1 MLKNLNIWFLSSLLV
16 SLGVLIPI
24 VTVFFSFFEET
35 SNYYQILKDTF
46 LFEYIFN
53 SFILLIC
60 VLALTFII
68 GTTCA
73 YLVSFYKFPFSNFF
87 KWSLILG
94 FAVPP
99 YIYAYSL
106 TAFFENYGTAF
117 TILINL
123 FGEGEYNKYIP
134 KFDGLLGAVLS
145 LSFSLF
151 AYVYILSRASFLYQ
165 SQNLIDLGRS
175 LGFSKFKSLYSLIL
189 PAARPAIVAGL
200 SLVAMETLAEFGAV
214 DFFSINTLTTGIYN
228 SWITFDDLAFS
239 NRLSF
244 FLLIFI
250 FACFIIEN
258 FSRRN
263 AKYHF
268 NSRGGFKHKEKI
280 TLTGKKSFF
289 AFLFCFII
297 ENYSRKKAKYHF
309 NSRGGFKQKEKIKL
323 SGKKSFFAFLFCFI
337 IFFLS
342 FLFPLSQMLY
352 WTIKFPENLFD
363 IDIISL
369 TLNTIYLVIL
379 SSIVLILFSLLSNYG
394 NRVSRNKILNFLST
408 ISISGYAIPG
418 VILAVAF
425 ITFIAWF
432 DDNVVKSLGFLSI
445 KKIFI
450 GSILGLVLVYFVRF
464 YSLAFNGIKS
474 GYEKINI
481 SVDESSY
488 LLGYSK
494 KKTFLN
500 IHIPFLRNSLLFV
513 AILISLEI
521 IRELPITLILRP
533 FNFET
538 FATTA
543 YISASE
549 DLLEA
554 AAVPSLFLILIAT
567 LFIMFTS
574 KYILRENER

>member
-1 MLKNLNIWFLSSLLV
+1 MRINFWYIFSLFISIFV
-16 SLGVLIPI
+16 IIPI
-24 VTVFFSFFEET
+24 LTVFLSFFETT

-46 LFEYIFN
+46 LLEYISN
-53 SFILLIC
+53 SIILLLS
-60 VLALTFII
+60 VLILTFLI
-68 GTTCA
+68 GTGTA
-73 YLVSFYKFPFSNFF
+73 YLVSFYRFPLSNFF
-87 KWSLILG
+87 KWALILS

-106 TAFFENYGTAF
+106 TAFFENYGTAYS
-117 TILINL
+117 ILKSVFGDKNYNL
-123 FGEGEYNKYIP
+123 YIP
-134 KFDGLLGAVLS
+134 KFDGMLGVILS

-151 AYVYILSRASFLYQ
+151 AYIYILARASFLYQ
-165 SQNLIDLGRS
+165 SQNFIDLGKN
-175 LGFSKFKSLYSLIL
+175 LGFTNFKTLYTIIL

-228 SWITFDDLAFS
+228 SWITFDDLAFA
-239 NRLSF
+239 NQLSF
-244 FLLIFI
+244 FLLLFI
-250 FACFIIEN
+250 FALFILEN
-258 FSRRN
+258 LSRN
-263 AKYHF
+263 
-268 NSRGGFKHKEKI
+268 
-280 TLTGKKSFF
+280 
-289 AFLFCFII
+289 
-297 ENYSRKKAKYHF
+297 KAKYHF
-309 NSRGGFKQKEKIKL
+309 NAKGGFKQKQKIQL
-323 SGKKSFFAFLFCFI
+323 NGTKSIAAFLFCFF

-363 IDIISL
+363 LQIIDILSN
-369 TLNTIYLVIL
+369 TLYLVIL
-379 SSIVLILFSLLSNYG
+379 SSFVLIMFSLISNYG
-394 NRVSRNKILNFLST
+394 NRVTKNKTLNILST
-408 ISISGYAIPG
+408 LSISGYAIPG

-432 DDNVVKSLGFLSI
+432 DESVVKNLGLFSI

-494 KKTFLN
+494 RKTFMN

-513 AILISLEI
+513 CILISLEI

-567 LFIMFTS
+567 FFIIVTS
-574 KYILRENER
+574 KYILRDNNE

>member
-1 MLKNLNIWFLSSLLV
+1 MKINFWYISSFFISIFV
-16 SLGVLIPI
+16 IIPI
-24 VTVFFSFFEET
+24 LTVFSSFFETT

-46 LFEYIFN
+46 LLEYIFN
-53 SFILLIC
+53 SIVLLLC
-60 VLALTFII
+60 VLILTFLI
-68 GTTCA
+68 GTGSA
-73 YLVSFYKFPFSNFF
+73 YLVSFYEFPFSNFF
-87 KWSLILG
+87 KWALILS

-106 TAFFENYGTAF
+106 TAFFENYGTAYS
-117 TILINL
+117 ILKNL
-123 FGEGEYNKYIP
+123 FGDGNYNRHIP
-134 KFDGLLGAVLS
+134 KFDGMIGVILS

-151 AYVYILSRASFLYQ
+151 AYVYILTRASFLYQ
-165 SQNLIDLGRS
+165 SQNFIDLGKN
-175 LGFSKFKSLYSLIL
+175 LGFTKFKMLYSIIL

-228 SWITFDDLAFS
+228 SWITFDDLAFA
-239 NRLSF
+239 NQLSF
-244 FLLIFI
+244 FLLLFI
-250 FACFIIEN
+250 FALFILEN
-258 FSRRN
+258 LSRN
-263 AKYHF
+263 KAKYHF
-268 NSRGGFKHKEKI
+268 NTRGGFRQKQKLK
-280 TLTGKKSFF
+280 LNGKKSLF
-289 AFLFCFII
+289 AFLFCF
-297 ENYSRKKAKYHF
+297 
-309 NSRGGFKQKEKIKL
+309 L
-323 SGKKSFFAFLFCFI
+323 V
-337 IFFLS
+337 FFLS

-363 IDIISL
+363 LQIIDLLS
-369 TLNTIYLVIL
+369 NTIYLVVL
-379 SSIVLILFSLLSNYG
+379 SSIALIIFALISNYG
-394 NRVSRNKILNFLST
+394 NRVTKNKTLNILST
-408 ISISGYAIPG
+408 LSISGYAIPG
-418 VILAVAF
+418 IILAVAF
-425 ITFIAWF
+425 ITFIAWL
-432 DDNVVKSLGFLSI
+432 DESVVKDLLPFSI

-494 KKTFLN
+494 RKTFMN
-500 IHIPFLRNSLLFV
+500 IHIPFLRNSLLFIF
-513 AILISLEI
+513 ILISLEI
-521 IRELPITLILRP
+521 VRELPITLILRP

-567 LFIMFTS
+567 SFIIVTS
-574 KYILRENER
+574 KYILRDNNE

>member
-16 SLGVLIPI
+16 SIGVLIPI
-24 VTVFFSFFEET
+24 VTVFLSFFEET
-35 SNYYQILKDTF
+35 SNYYQVLKDTF

-53 SFILLIC
+53 SFTLLFC
-60 VLALTFII
+60 VLILTFII
-68 GTTCA
+68 GTTSA
-73 YLVSFYKFPFSNFF
+73 YLVSFYKFPLSDFF
-87 KWSLILG
+87 KWSLILS

-117 TILINL
+117 TILTNL
-123 FGEGEYNKYIP
+123 FGEGEYNKHIP

-145 LSFSLF
+145 LSFSLY

-228 SWITFDDLAFS
+228 SWIAFDDLAFS

-258 FSRRN
+258 FSR
-263 AKYHF
+263 
-268 NSRGGFKHKEKI
+268 
-280 TLTGKKSFF
+280 
-289 AFLFCFII
+289 
-297 ENYSRKKAKYHF
+297 KKAKYHF
-309 NSRGGFKQKEKIKL
+309 NSRGGFKQKEKITL

-363 IDIISL
+363 IDVISL

-379 SSIVLILFSLLSNYG
+379 SSIVLILFSLISNYG
-394 NRVSRNKILNFLST
+394 NRVSKNKVLNFLST

-432 DDNVVKSLGFLSI
+432 DENIVKTLGFLSI

-450 GSILGLVLVYFVRF
+450 GSVLGLVLVYFVRF

-494 KKTFLN
+494 KKTFMN
-500 IHIPFLRNSLLFV
+500 IHVPFLRNSLLFV

-554 AAVPSLFLILIAT
+554 AAVPSLFLILIAST
-567 LFIMFTS
+567 FILITS
-574 KYILRENER
+574 KFILKD

>member
-1 MLKNLNIWFLSSLLV
+1 MRINFWYISSLFISIFV
-16 SLGVLIPI
+16 IIPI
-24 VTVFFSFFEET
+24 LTVFLSFFEST
-35 SNYYQILKDTF
+35 SNYYGILRDTF
-46 LFEYIFN
+46 LFEYISN
-53 SFILLIC
+53 SIILLIS
-60 VLALTFII
+60 VLLLTFLIRT
-68 GTTCA
+68 GTA
-73 YLVSFYKFPFSNFF
+73 YLVSFYEFPLSNFF
-87 KWSLILG
+87 KWALILS

-106 TAFFENYGTAF
+106 TAFFENYGTAYS
-117 TILINL
+117 ILKNL
-123 FGEGEYNKYIP
+123 FGDKNYNLYIP
-134 KFDGLLGAVLS
+134 KFDGMIGVILS

-151 AYVYILSRASFLYQ
+151 AYVYILARASFLYQ
-165 SQNLIDLGRS
+165 SQNFIDLGKN
-175 LGFSKFKSLYSLIL
+175 LGFTNFKTLYSIIL

-228 SWITFDDLAFS
+228 SWITFDDLAFA
-239 NRLSF
+239 NQLSF
-244 FLLIFI
+244 FLLLFI
-250 FACFIIEN
+250 FALFILEN
-258 FSRRN
+258 LSRN
-263 AKYHF
+263 
-268 NSRGGFKHKEKI
+268 
-280 TLTGKKSFF
+280 
-289 AFLFCFII
+289 
-297 ENYSRKKAKYHF
+297 KAKYHF
-309 NSRGGFKQKEKIKL
+309 NSKGGFKQKQKL
-323 SGKKSFFAFLFCFI
+323 QLKGTKSIAAFLFCFLV
-337 IFFLS
+337 FFLS

-363 IDIISL
+363 LQIINLLSN
-369 TLNTIYLVIL
+369 TLYLVIL
-379 SSIVLILFSLLSNYG
+379 SSFVLIMFSLISNYG
-394 NRVSRNKILNFLST
+394 NRVTKNKTLNILST
-408 ISISGYAIPG
+408 LSISGYAIPG

-432 DDNVVKSLGFLSI
+432 DESVVKNLGLFSI

-494 KKTFLN
+494 RKTFMN

-513 AILISLEI
+513 CILISLEI

-567 LFIMFTS
+567 SFIIITS
-574 KYILRENER
+574 KYILRDNNE

>member
-1 MLKNLNIWFLSSLLV
+1 MYLKKINFWFVSSLLISV
-16 SLGVLIPI
+16 IVAIPI
-24 VTVFFSFFEET
+24 ITVFSSFFEDT

-53 SFILLIC
+53 SLTLLIC
-60 VLALTFII
+60 VLALTFLFGISA
-68 GTTCA
+68 A
-73 YLVSFYKFPFSNFF
+73 YLVSFYTFPLSNFF
-87 KWSLILG
+87 KWAMILS

-106 TAFFENYGTAF
+106 TAFFENYGTLYS
-117 TILINL
+117 ILKNL
-123 FGEGEYNKYIP
+123 LGEGNYNQYIP

-175 LGFSKFKSLYSLIL
+175 LGFSKYKSFYSLIL
-189 PAARPAIVAGL
+189 PAARPAIVTGL

-239 NRLSF
+239 NRISF
-244 FLLIFI
+244 FLLVFI
-250 FACFIIEN
+250 FALFILEN
-258 FSRRN
+258 LSRKKAR
-263 AKYHF
+263 YHS
-268 NSRGGFKHKEKI
+268 NTKGGFKHKEK
-280 TLTGKKSFF
+280 S
-289 AFLFCFII
+289 
-297 ENYSRKKAKYHF
+297 
-309 NSRGGFKQKEKIKL
+309 QL
-323 SGKKSFFAFLFCFI
+323 SGIKAFYAFFICFL

-342 FLFPLSQMLY
+342 FLFPLGQMLY
-352 WTIKFPENLFD
+352 WTIKFPENFFD
-363 IDIISL
+363 LEIISL
-369 TLNTIYLVIL
+369 TLNTIYLVFL
-379 SSIVLILFSLLSNYG
+379 SSLVLIFFSLISNYG
-394 NRVSRNKILNFLST
+394 NRVSKNKVLNILST
-408 ISISGYAIPG
+408 LSISGYAIPG

-432 DDNVVKSLGFLSI
+432 DENIIQALGFLSI
-445 KKIFI
+445 KKLFI
-450 GSILGLVLVYFVRF
+450 GSVLGLVLVYFVRF

-494 KKTFLN
+494 QKTFTN
-500 IHIPFLRNSLLFV
+500 IHVPYLRNSLLFV
-513 AILISLEI
+513 VILISLEI

-554 AAVPSLFLILIAT
+554 AAAPSLFLILIAT
-567 LFIMFTS
+567 IFIMITS
-574 KYILRENER
+574 KYILREK